1 MKRAN
6 SGVYQA
12 RFDRLWAALGLCD
25 DRAAGEISP
34 EMVAGIIG
42 SSIQTARRLL
52 WTKIRGLGFNA
63 RRNYV

>member
-1 MKRAN
+1 MKRVN

-12 RFDRLWAALGLCD
+12 RFNRLWDALGLCD
-25 DRAAGEISP
+25 ARRAGEISP

-52 WTKIRGLGFNA
+52 WTKIRELGFNA
-63 RRNYV
+63 RRKYV

>member
-1 MKRAN
+1 MKRVN
-6 SGVYQA
+6 CGVYQV
-12 RFDRLWAALGLCD
+12 RFNRLWDALCTSSA
-25 DRAAGEISP
+25 RRAGEVSP

-52 WTKIRGLGFNA
+52 WTKIRELRFNA